1 MPALS
6 RVGTAFF
13 LNKPGGGAGGGAAA
27 GEAVFHADN
36 WTQLLTWNAQTTY
49 SWTVPEGVTSISV
62 ICVGGGGGG
71 QPEHDGASGAGGAL
85 AYKNNIPVTP
95 GEDIN
100 VYVGGGGFEQN
111 WGGSY
116 GMEGKDSKIEYNGTV
131 YAQAGGGSRAD
142 KNQANGYV
150 DNSVNGVRGGDY
162 DGGGDGANGCAW
174 SGCRQSGGGAGGYNG
189 GGLSVD
195 GTPGNPQYSGWT
207 PKKGAHGG
215 GGGGCSS
222 NGASSFY
229 SAGGGGTGIYGKGT
243 DGTAAA
249 NANTPGNEYEFCGK
263 GGSYDPWAGETNGLT
278 VNSYVHTTGLR
289 GYSNNSSE
297 SDYAN
302 PGSSTPNGNNNNGT
316 DLMLGSGADRRYLR
330 AYSPLTQGQGS
341 HSRPDGGFPGG
352 GGGGGHSGSPAGA
365 GGNGV
370 VRIVWGTINGMTRE
384 FPNQGVNKTD
394 EYPGLGGNT
403 PTKYG
408 TQRMC

>member
-1 MPALS
+1 NMPALS

-13 LNKPGGGAGGGAAA
+13 LNKPGGGAGGEP

-36 WTQLLTWNAQTTY
+36 WHQIDTWNAQTTY
-49 SWTVPEGVTSISV
+49 NWTVPEGVTSISV

-71 QPEHDGASGAGGAL
+71 QPEHDGASGCGGAL
-85 AYKNNIPVTP
+85 AYKNNIAVTP
-95 GEDIN
+95 GET
-100 VYVGGGGFEQN
+100 VTVVVGGGGFEQN

-116 GMEGKDSKIEYNGTV
+116 GMEGKDSKIEYNGTD
-131 YAQAGGGSRAD
+131 YAVAGGGERAD
-142 KNQANGYV
+142 KTQANGHIQ
-150 DNSVNGVRGGDY
+150 NNTKGIRSGDY
-162 DGGGDGANGCAW
+162 DGGGDGASGVAW

-189 GGLSVD
+189 GGLTGD
-195 GTPGNPQYSGWT
+195 GTPGNPQYSGWA
-207 PKKGAHGG
+207 PVKGAHGG

-222 NGASSFY
+222 NGSSNYY

-243 DGTAAA
+243 DGAAA
-249 NANTPGNEYEFCGK
+249 QSQNTPGNEYDFCGK
-263 GGSYDPWAGETNGLT
+263 GGSYNPWAGETNGLT
-278 VNSYVHTTGLR
+278 VNSYVHNTGLR
-289 GYSNNSSE
+289 GYSNNSSA

-316 DLMLGSGADRRYLR
+316 NFLLGSGADRTYSR
-330 AYSPLTQGQGS
+330 AYSPYTQGQGS

-352 GGGGGHSGSPAGA
+352 GGGGGHSGSSAGA

-394 EYPGLGGNT
+394 EYPGLSGATIDVNGN
-403 PTKYG
+403 
-408 TQRMC
+408 QMMF

>member
-13 LNKPGGGAGGGAAA
+13 LNKPGGAGGGAAV

-36 WTQLLTWNAQTTY
+36 WTQLLTWNAHTTY
-49 SWTVPEGVTSISV
+49 NWTVPEGVTSISV
-62 ICVGGGGGG
+62 ICVGGGGSG

-95 GEDIN
+95 GETVTVI
-100 VYVGGGGFEQN
+100 VGGGGFEQN
-111 WGGSY
+111 WGGQY
-116 GMEGKDSKIEYNGTV
+116 GMNGKYSRIEYNGSI
-131 YAQAGGGSRAD
+131 YAQAGGGKGAD
-142 KNQANGYV
+142 KTQANGYV
-150 DNSVNGVRGGDY
+150 DNSVNGVRAADF
-162 DGGGDGANGCAW
+162 DGGGDGANACAW
-174 SGCRQSGGGAGGYNG
+174 NGCRQSGGGAGGYNG

-222 NGASSFY
+222 NGPSNWY

-243 DGTAAA
+243 DGAAAA
-249 NANTPGNEYEFCGK
+249 NANTPGNSYEFCGK

-278 VNSYVHTTGLR
+278 VNAYVHTTGLR
-289 GYSNNSSE
+289 GYSNNSSA

-330 AYSPLTQGQGS
+330 DYSPLTQGQGQ
-341 HSRPDGGFPGG
+341 SRPDGGFPGG
-352 GGGGGHSGSPAGA
+352 GGGGGHSSSPAGA

-370 VRIVWGTINGMTRE
+370 VRIVWGTINSMTRE
-384 FPNQGVNKTD
+384 FPNQGVNLTTQ
-394 EYPGLGGNT
+394 YPGLSGATVDENG
-403 PTKYG
+403 KQLMY
-408 TQRMC
+408 